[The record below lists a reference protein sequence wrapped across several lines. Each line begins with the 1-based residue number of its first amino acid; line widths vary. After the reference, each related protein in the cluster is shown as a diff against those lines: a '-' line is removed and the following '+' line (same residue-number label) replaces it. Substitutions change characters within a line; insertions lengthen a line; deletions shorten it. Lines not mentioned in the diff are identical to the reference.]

1 MKYYLLDYE
10 NVNASGLDGIGELSS
25 DCRIVLFYTKNSS
38 KIDLGVFN
46 MLRNME
52 AEMSIIEV
60 HHGKQALDIQLAS
73 YLGYLIGTEP
83 ADTEYFIISKDKGY
97 RNVQSFWPDRRIV
110 LCRNLSPESEI
121 VDEPAPEKK
130 TSSRSGSRGGR
141 KSSSAKASSTAKAT
155 AAAKA
160 PAAEEPKEETKEKP
174 KASRSSGRTKAQT
187 KPVED
192 VKVAEANAEGVKK
205 DAPKKDVPKKD
216 ALKKDAPKKDAPKT
230 EVAAE
235 QVVAEPAVAEE
246 PKPNAFAEAAA
257 IAKAVVEAKKAR
269 NEAAAKKAEKAENAP
284 AEKPAEKE
292 EEPAKK
298 TKKTAS
304 KKKSEDSKQKAA
316 ESKQQAADDKQKA
329 AEAKH
334 KASDIRNEVN
344 NEIQKRLSKENV
356 DGDIINATAS
366 FVSKN
371 IGKDGFKQLIYRGII
386 KEHGQKQGLAIYRL
400 IKDIL

>member
-10 NVNASGLDGIGELSS
+10 NVNASGLDGIGDLSS

-174 KASRSSGRTKAQT
+174 KASRSSGRTKAQA
-187 KPVED
+187 KPAED
-192 VKVAEANAEGVKK
+192 V
-205 DAPKKDVPKKD
+205 
-216 ALKKDAPKKDAPKT
+216 KKDAPKKDAPKKD
-230 EVAAE
+230 APK
-235 QVVAEPAVAEE
+235 AEPAVSEE

-292 EEPAKK
+292 EKPAKK

-400 IKDIL
+400 IKDLL